1 MLGYLMM
8 ALLNLFIST
17 HDNLPSLFIPNAFWI
32 IFDFFLQHTNPW
44 SLQLVDETCSFS
56 TSWVLSL
63 AMLAHVVDKD
73 GSRGP

>member
-17 HDNLPSLFIPNAFWI
+17 HDNLPSLFIPKAFWI

-44 SLQLVDETCSFS
+44 SLQLTDGTCSFS

-63 AMLAHVVDKD
+63 AMLAYVVDKH